1 MKKSLGREHSYRS
14 ALLGYPGGIVPARPT
29 VSVVVPTY
37 DEASGLEQLVGDIIA
52 QDYDGIVEIFFAD
65 GCSKDGTYATLLD
78 LERWNRKVRV
88 LRNSNGQTAAGINL
102 AFSQATGDVIIR
114 LDAHARFE
122 PDVVRRSVECLMRTG
137 AAGVGA
143 IARPAESRTLVGR
156 AIVSAHK
163 SPFGVGVAKFR
174 KEGSEGWADTVWNGC
189 YWRHVI
195 DQVGPLRE
203 DLHRAED
210 NDFNARVR
218 KLGYG
223 LYLSPDIRALYQPR
237 RTFGALRRQY
247 FANGVGV
254 ARAAL
259 SSSGAVALR
268 HFAPLVLIL
277 LLVLPALLSL
287 VFPPALLI
295 AAAAL
300 LGYATV
306 LLLSVLLAGREEP
319 ALHVVLLPAALA
331 TLHLSYGLGTCW
343 GFVRGAFDRMKPGK
357 GTRTAAQQSQERG
370 GL

>member
-1 MKKSLGREHSYRS
+1 MRKSLGREHRYRS
-14 ALLGYPGGIVPARPT
+14 ALRDCPGGIVPARPT
-29 VSVVVPTY
+29 VSVVVPTHN
-37 DEASGLEQLVGDIIA
+37 EASGLEQLVGDIIA
-52 QDYDGIVEIFFAD
+52 QDYDRIVEVFFAD
-65 GCSKDGTYATLLD
+65 GCSKDGTYAALLE
-78 LERWNRKVRV
+78 LEGRNQKVRV
-88 LRNSNGQTAAGINL
+88 LRNRKGQTAAGINL
-102 AFSQATGDVIIR
+102 AFSRATGDVVIR

-122 PDVVRRSVECLMRTG
+122 PDVVRKSVECLLRTG

-174 KEGSEGWADTVWNGC
+174 KEGAEGWADTVWNGC

-195 DQVGPLRE
+195 NQVGPLRE

-223 LYLSPDIRALYQPR
+223 LYLSPEIRALYQPR
-237 RTFGALRRQY
+237 PTLRALWRQY

-268 HFAPLVLIL
+268 HFAPLALIL
-277 LLVLPALLSL
+277 LLVLPALLSV
-287 VFPPALLI
+287 VFPPALLV
-295 AAAAL
+295 AMAAL
-300 LGYATV
+300 LGYAAV
-306 LLLSVLLAGREEP
+306 LLLSVLVAAREEP
-319 ALHVVLLPAALA
+319 ALHVTLLPAALA
-331 TLHLSYGLGTCW
+331 TLHLSYGLGTSW
-343 GFVRGAFDRMKPGK
+343 GFLRGAFDRMRSGK
-357 GTRTAAQQSQERG
+357 GTRTPAGQSRERA

>member
-1 MKKSLGREHSYRS
+1 MRKSLGREHSYRS
-14 ALLGYPGGIVPARPT
+14 ALLDYPGGIAPIRPA
-29 VSVVVPTY
+29 VSIVVPTY
-37 DEASGLEQLVGDIIA
+37 NEASGLEQLVADITA
-52 QDYDGIVEIFFAD
+52 QDYDRIVEIFFAD
-65 GCSKDGTYATLLD
+65 GCSTDGTYPTLLE
-78 LERWNRKVRV
+78 LEGQDRKVRV
-88 LRNSNGQTAAGINL
+88 LRNSKGQTAAGINL

-122 PDVVRRSVECLMRTG
+122 PDAVRKSVECLLRTG

-143 IARPAESRTLVGR
+143 IARPAESRTPVGR

-174 KEGSEGWADTVWNGC
+174 KEGAEGWADTVWNGC

-210 NDFNARVR
+210 NDFNARIR

-223 LYLSPDIRALYQPR
+223 LYLSPDIRALYRPR
-237 RTFGALRRQY
+237 QTLGALWRQY

-259 SSSGAVALR
+259 SSSGVVALR

-277 LLVLPALLSL
+277 LVALPALLSL

-295 AAAAL
+295 AMTAL
-300 LGYATV
+300 LGYAAI
-306 LLLSVLLAGREEP
+306 LLLSVLLAARQEP
-319 ALHVVLLPAALA
+319 APHLALLPVALA
-331 TLHLSYGLGTCW
+331 TLHLSYGLGTSW
-343 GFVRGAFDRMKPGK
+343 GFVRGTFDRMRPGK
-357 GTRTAAQQSQERG
+357 RTRSPAGQSRERVE
-370 GL
+370 L